1 MQGLWLEAN
10 QLSLKTDL
18 PQPQPAPGEALV
30 KVLRAGICNTDL
42 ELLRGYYPYTGVLGH
57 EFVGI
62 VEQGP
67 DELRHKRVVGDIN
80 AACGDC
86 YYCDRSIPSHCE
98 NRTVLG
104 IVNRQGAFAD
114 YLCLPIANLYPIP
127 DSIPTDAATF
137 VEPIAAAL
145 EIQQQVNITP
155 NDRVVVIGDGKLGQ
169 LVAQTIALTGCDLLT
184 IGRHA
189 EKLANLQA
197 RGIRT
202 GFVQDIPPRSFD
214 FAVECTGNAEGFA
227 TALAALRP
235 RGKLILKSTYAG
247 KLSLDASAI
256 VVNEITIVGS
266 RCGPFAP
273 AIALL
278 EQQQIDVTPLIHGH
292 YPLQAGLAAFEH
304 AQKRGVLKI
313 LIAP

>member
-18 PQPQPAPGEALV
+18 PKPQPTPGEALV

-42 ELLRGYYPYTGVLGH
+42 ELIRGYYPYTGVLGH

-67 DELRHKRVVGDIN
+67 DQLLNQRVVGSIN
-80 AACGDC
+80 AACGHC
-86 YYCDRSIPSHCE
+86 YYCDRGIPSHCE

-145 EIQQQVNITP
+145 EIQIQVNITP

-169 LVAQTIALTGCDLLT
+169 LVAQTLALTGCDLFA

-197 RGIRT
+197 RGIQT
-202 GFVQDIPPRSFD
+202 GFVQDMPPRSFD

-247 KLSLDASAI
+247 KLTLDAAAI
-256 VVNEITIVGS
+256 VVDEITIVGS

-278 EQQQIDVTPLIHGH
+278 AQQQIDVLPLIQGG
-292 YPLQAGLAAFEH
+292 YALRDGLRAFQH
-304 AQKRGVLKI
+304 AQQRGVLKI
-313 LIAP
+313 LLEP